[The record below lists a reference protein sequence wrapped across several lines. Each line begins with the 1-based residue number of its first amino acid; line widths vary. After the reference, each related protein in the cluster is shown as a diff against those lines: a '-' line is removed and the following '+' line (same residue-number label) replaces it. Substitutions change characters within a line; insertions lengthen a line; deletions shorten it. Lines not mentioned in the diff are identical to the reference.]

1 MNAPALSY
9 GMHSMTSIIALSVD
23 NCNITGVVEGVRKK
37 MIKERLASKDVELSE
52 PPKPA
57 GAYVPSV
64 RVQNLIFVAGQIPFV
79 KGVLKYKGKVGSDL
93 TIEDGYQAARICAL
107 NALSI
112 LKGELGSLNKVAR
125 IVRVA
130 GFVNCNDDF
139 VDQPKVVNGASDLL
153 VEVFGEQGRHARI
166 AVGANTLPL
175 GAAVEVEILAEVKG

>member
-1 MNAPALSY
+1 MNAPALPAFY
-9 GMHSMTSIIALSVD
+9 DIVALSAD

-37 MIKERLASKDVELSE
+37 MTEERLASKGIELPD

-79 KGVLKYKGKVGSDL
+79 GGVLKYKGKVGSDL
-93 TIEDGYQAARICAL
+93 TVEDGYQAARICAL
-107 NALSI
+107 NALGI
-112 LKGELGSLNKVAR
+112 LKSELGSLDMVAR

-130 GFVNCNDDF
+130 GFVNCNNDF

-153 VEVFGEQGRHARI
+153 VAVFGERGKHARI

-175 GAAVEVEILAEVKG
+175 DAAVEVEILAEVKG

>member
-1 MNAPALSY
+1 
-9 GMHSMTSIIALSVD
+9 
-23 NCNITGVVEGVRKK
+23 
-37 MIKERLASKDVELSE
+37 MIEEKLANMGIELPE

-64 RVQNLIFVAGQIPFV
+64 RVQNLIFVAGQIPSV
-79 KGVLKYKGKVGSDL
+79 KGVLKYKGKVGSNL

-112 LKGELGSLNKVAR
+112 LKSELGSLDKVAG

-130 GFVNCNDDF
+130 GFVNCNNDF

-153 VEVFGEQGRHARI
+153 MAVFGEQGRHARI
-166 AVGANTLPL
+166 AIGTNTLPL
-175 GAAVEVEILAEVKG
+175 GAAIEVEFLAEVKG